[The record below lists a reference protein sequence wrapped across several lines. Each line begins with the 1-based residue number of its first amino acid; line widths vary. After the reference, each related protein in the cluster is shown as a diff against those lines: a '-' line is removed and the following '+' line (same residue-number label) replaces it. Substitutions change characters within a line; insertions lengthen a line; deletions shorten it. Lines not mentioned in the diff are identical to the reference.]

1 MSTTDKTI
9 SVDKRPKRQN
19 TAKQIAARKGGEP
32 IVCLTAYITPMAAR
46 MDKHC
51 DLILVGDSV
60 GMVLYGLDST
70 LGVDLETMI
79 RHGRAVT
86 RGAKEALVVVD
97 MPFGT
102 YEESKELAFRN
113 AARIISETGAGAV
126 KVEGGIEMAETVE
139 FLVKRGV
146 PVMGHVGLMPQS
158 VNTTGGYAAQGRTLD
173 EWDPIIKDAQ
183 AIEKAGAFAIV
194 LEGVAEPLARKITED
209 TDVPIIGI
217 GASAAC
223 DGQILVTE
231 DMLGLFAINPK
242 FVKRFAELGESIEG
256 AIADYSQE
264 VRSRSFPSEA
274 QTYKMRGEKS

>member
-9 SVDKRPKRQN
+9 SVDKRPARQN
-19 TAKQIAARKGGEP
+19 TAKQIAARKGGVP
-32 IVCLTAYITPMAAR
+32 LVCLTAYITPMAAR

-60 GMVLYGLDST
+60 GMVLYGMEST

-86 RGAKEALVVVD
+86 RGAKHALVVVD

-102 YEESKELAFRN
+102 YEESKEQAFRN

-126 KVEGGIEMAETVE
+126 KVEGGVEMAETVE

-146 PVMGHVGLMPQS
+146 PVVGHVGLMPQS
-158 VNTTGGYAAQGRTLD
+158 VNTAGGYAAQGRTLD
-173 EWDPIIKDAQ
+173 EWDPILKDAQ

-194 LEGVAEPLARKITED
+194 LEGVAEPLAKKVTED
-209 TDVPIIGI
+209 ISVPIIGI

-256 AIADYSQE
+256 AIADYAGE

-274 QTYKMRGEKS
+274 QTYKMKGEKS

>member
-9 SVDKRPKRQN
+9 SVDTRPKRQN
-19 TAKQIAARKGGEP
+19 TAKQIVARKGGDP

-60 GMVLYGLDST
+60 GMVLYGMDST
-70 LGVDLETMI
+70 IGVDLETMI

-86 RGAKEALVVVD
+86 RGAKKALVVID

-102 YEESKELAFRN
+102 YEESKEQAFRN

-158 VNTTGGYAAQGRTLD
+158 VHTAGGYAAQGRTLD
-173 EWDPIIKDAQ
+173 EWDPILKDAH

-194 LEGVAEPLARKITED
+194 LEGVAEPLARKVTED
-209 TDVPIIGI
+209 IAIPIIGI

-231 DMLGLFAINPK
+231 DMLGLFTINPK
-242 FVKRFAELGESIEG
+242 FVKRYAELGESIEG
-256 AIADYSQE
+256 AIEDYAAE
-264 VRSRSFPSEA
+264 VRSRAFPSEA
-274 QTYKMRGEKS
+274 QTYKMRGQKS

>member
-19 TAKQIAARKGGEP
+19 TAKHIAARKGGAP

-60 GMVLYGLDST
+60 GMVLYGMDST

-102 YEESKELAFRN
+102 YEESKEQAFRN

-126 KVEGGIEMAETVE
+126 KVEGGIEMAETVD

-146 PVMGHVGLMPQS
+146 PVIGHVGLMPQS
-158 VNTTGGYAAQGRTLD
+158 VHTAGGYAAQGRTLD

-194 LEGVAEPLARKITED
+194 LEGVAEPLARKITEVIG
-209 TDVPIIGI
+209 VPIIGI

-256 AIADYSQE
+256 AIKDYADE

>member
-1 MSTTDKTI
+1 MSTTDKSI
-9 SVDKRPKRQN
+9 SVDKRAKRQN
-19 TAKQIAARKGGEP
+19 TAKQISTRKGGEP

-113 AARIISETGAGAV
+113 AARVISETGAGAV

-158 VNTTGGYAAQGRTLD
+158 VNTAGGYAAQGRTLD

-194 LEGVAEPLARKITED
+194 LEGVAEPLAKNITEN
-209 TDVPIIGI
+209 TGVPIIGI

-274 QTYKMRGEKS
+274 QTYKMRGQKS

>member
-1 MSTTDKTI
+1 MSTTDKNI

-19 TAKQIAARKGGEP
+19 TAKQIASRKGEEP

-102 YEESKELAFRN
+102 YEESKEQAFRN
-113 AARIISETGAGAV
+113 AARVISETGAGAV

-158 VNTTGGYAAQGRTLD
+158 VNTSGGYAAQGRTLD

-194 LEGVAEPLARKITED
+194 LEGVAEPLAKKVTED
-209 TDVPIIGI
+209 TSVPIIGI

-274 QTYKMRGEKS
+274 QTYKMRGQKS